1 MSNDTTTSAPWM
13 SAPVKVPVWALLAI
27 GAAIAGTS
35 GAAMFGNPTSKNESE
50 IDVAMIQRVDSIERR
65 LERIESMLMQ
75 MQSRQ

>member
-1 MSNDTTTSAPWM
+1 MANDTTTSAPWM

-27 GAAIAGTS
+27 GAAITGTS
-35 GAAMFGNPTSKNESE
+35 GAAMFGNPTSENESE
-50 IDVAMIQRVDSIERR
+50 AAMIQRVDSIERR

>member
-1 MSNDTTTSAPWM
+1 MANDTTTSAPWM

-27 GAAIAGTS
+27 GAAITGTS
-35 GAAMFGNPTSKNESE
+35 GAALFGDPNSAHESE
-50 IDVAMIQRVDSIERR
+50 AAMIQRVDSIERR